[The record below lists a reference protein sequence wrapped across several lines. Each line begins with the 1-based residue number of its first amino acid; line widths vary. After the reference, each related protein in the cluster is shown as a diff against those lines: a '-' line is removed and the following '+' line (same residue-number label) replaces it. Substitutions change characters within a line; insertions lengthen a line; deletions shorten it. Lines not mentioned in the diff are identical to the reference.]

1 MRDKRLSNKSVYSL
15 SVEMSVEMNVN
26 SLSGLEMGVKNR
38 ERNAII

>member
-26 SLSGLEMGVKNR
+26 SLNGLEMGVKN
-38 ERNAII
+38 